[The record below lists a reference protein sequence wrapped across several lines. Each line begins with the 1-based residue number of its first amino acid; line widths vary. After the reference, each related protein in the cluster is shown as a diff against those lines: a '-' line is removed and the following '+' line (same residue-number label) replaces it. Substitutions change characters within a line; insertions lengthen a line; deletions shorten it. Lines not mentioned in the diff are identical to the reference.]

1 MEYIVNTPVYNV
13 QQSIKYQCDK
23 IRDNLPVLLP
33 VCMRPN
39 KFRNKAKK
47 TTAIIPE
54 ETVEYTESFAAK
66 SERKRCVICGT
77 IKTPVW
83 RSDKYGYKWYFV
95 HLLQFFFF
103 LFLFFPLFLFSFLCV
118 YVNLNTNVYVHVY
131 TYS

>member
-23 IRDNLPVLLP
+23 IHDNLPILSP
-33 VCMRPN
+33 ACMRPN
-39 KFRNKAKK
+39 KLRNKAKK

-103 LFLFFPLFLFSFLCV
+103 LFLFFPLFPPFPFCV
-118 YVNLNTNVYVHVY
+118 HM
-131 TYS
+131 